1 VKSPMPI
8 HPGVLSHISY
18 HDLFIQKRHLRY
30 EHNYLITLPRL
41 HSFLPIS
48 VMLAYFYRI
57 FGKQLLLHK
66 KNEMIPP
73 EYLMEL

>member
-1 VKSPMPI
+1 MPI

-41 HSFLPIS
+41 HSFLSIS

>member
-1 VKSPMPI
+1 MPL

-18 HDLFIQKRHLRY
+18 HDHFMQKRHVRY
-30 EHNYLITLPRL
+30 KHNDLITLTRL
-41 HSFLPIS
+41 HAFLPIS
-48 VMLAYFYRI
+48 VLLAYFYRI

-73 EYLMEL
+73 EHLMEL